1 MFRLFAIVLL
11 MLCCGV
17 TCTDEDPPKST
28 DGPFAVE
35 TADDLTLKDATRKKD
50 LSYKVYFPK
59 PNGTYPVLLF
69 SHGFGGNKDA
79 FGPIG
84 KHWASHGYIVIHPSH
99 DDGFGRQRSEEK
111 KDDKTAPIRR
121 PGSLI
126 GGLNGGLVGA
136 LNEPKKIEGRIAD
149 LVLILDS
156 LDDLPKSVPALKG
169 KIDKDKVG
177 VAGHSFGAY
186 TAMLIG
192 GVTADLGGV
201 KNKSFLDKRV
211 KCVLAISGQGTGQQ
225 GLTEKSWGSLQLPF
239 MTITGTRDRGA
250 GGQGVEWK
258 KEPYKYSPPGEKFLV
273 VIDGANHM
281 SFGGGLGARGSDIT
295 NVVKLATTHFW
306 DAYLKDSE
314 SAKKYLLSDRIT
326 KETAG
331 KCSFEKK

>member
-1 MFRLFAIVLL
+1 MFRHFAIMLL
-11 MLCCGV
+11 MTWGGV
-17 TCTDEDPPKST
+17 TCAGEDSPKST
-28 DGPFAVE
+28 AGPFAVE
-35 TADDLTLKDATRKKD
+35 TADGLTLKDATRKKD

-111 KDDKTAPIRR
+111 KDDKPPAIRR
-121 PGSLI
+121 PSGLI
-126 GGLNGGLVGA
+126 GGLND
-136 LNEPKKIEGRIAD
+136 PKKIEGRIAD

-156 LDDLPKSVPALKG
+156 LDGLPKVIPALKG
-169 KIDKDKVG
+169 QIDKDKVG

-186 TAMLIG
+186 TSMLIG

-201 KNKSFLDKRV
+201 KDKSFLDKRV

-225 GLTEKSWGSLQLPF
+225 GLTEKSWASLKLPF

-258 KEPYKYSPPGEKFLV
+258 KEPYKYSPPGEKYLV
-273 VIDGANHM
+273 VIDGANHV

-295 NVVKLATTHFW
+295 NVVKLVTTHFW
-306 DAYLKDSE
+306 DAYLKESE
-314 SAKKYLLSDRIT
+314 SAKKYLRSDRIT
-326 KETAG
+326 KDTAG